1 MDRYVELIDTSI
13 STVLHNESYLFTE
26 QELEY
31 FKLYT
36 SLYYNHKLFLSRLL
50 NRQPQNWHKLSKFDF
65 GFDVEEIINDLVIH
79 QYDNSLD
86 NDLALAIIQSLDLAR
101 IEGDQDAWKDL
112 NFVQSNEYLELPTTS
127 VEYVLSI
134 CNNQDLITISRKFNC
149 LPKQQTRKNM
159 TDAILN
165 TSTTQSTLTSNG
177 KLSFNT
183 SGNLLNQS
191 LSLKQSIIK
200 QMDKVIR
207 INPPIHN
214 LFNRLAFVY
223 SRQST
228 LFSPP
233 HHLLSTFNKRYYPQP
248 EHKRTIAFASRA
260 TLIEFIHA
268 LNLEAEFDQALEE
281 KDYEEAQRVAESIL
295 DRWRDMIHSNIIIK
309 NWRARYSAG
318 HVYTRLVHKLS
329 GIYSRNK
336 RYEEEVGLL
345 RELLAQRVW
354 RSSRRGAW
362 YSRLALVLMTHFKN
376 TEKLSYYLNEALNVC
391 AEALMDQDTHEIYK
405 PDLYRRITRLEKSKV
420 FNLSQEDR
428 TPVLKLRNPNK
439 KFVYA
444 DRDYSTMTTHSFWK
458 PFFPVVVQDG
468 EDPVDTL
475 RVEDIALQAYNIEGW
490 KGLHTEGRIIRTIF
504 VLALWDIIFEPIE
517 GAFETPFQT
526 APLDLSDG
534 DFYQHRRESIEKR
547 LEEIQEIGAKDLVS
561 ERYDAEIEKRTW
573 AVAVNWDYE
582 REDLVNLT
590 ECFEGRCL
598 AQIFRVLCQDW
609 DNRTGG
615 MPDLILWRMD
625 SHTVKFAEVKGPGDT
640 LSETQKVW
648 NDVLLSTECEVDV
661 CHVVASNVQ
670 DEKDQIV
677 TKKFQKSK
685 SDSKDSLLPSIV
697 RMRRSKSDQNVNQKT
712 IMHRSISEQPLTAK
726 TNEILRRDMSMPPP
740 DIGRTRTPSELN
752 IDIPKTRSMRRKS
765 SGISTASKA
774 TKKPR
779 VRSESSIENYFN
791 KSY

>member
-1 MDRYVELIDTSI
+1 MDRYVQLIDTSI

-31 FKLYT
+31 FKLFT

-50 NRQPQNWHKLSKFDF
+50 NRQPQNWYKLSKFDF
-65 GFDVEEIINDLVIH
+65 GFDIDEIINDLIIH
-79 QYDNSLD
+79 HYDISLD
-86 NDLALAIIQSLDLAR
+86 SDLAVAINQSLDLAR
-101 IEGDQDAWKDL
+101 IEGDQDAWKNL

-134 CNNQDLITISRKFNC
+134 CNNQDLIAISRKFNC

-165 TSTTQSTLTSNG
+165 TSTTQSTLTSDG

-207 INPPIHN
+207 INPPVHN

-233 HHLLSTFNKRYYPQP
+233 HQLLSTFNKRHYPQP
-248 EHKRTIAFASRA
+248 EHKRTIAFDSRA

-268 LNLEAEFDQALEE
+268 LNLEAEFDLALEE
-281 KDYEEAQRVAESIL
+281 KDYEEAQRLAETIL
-295 DRWRDMIHSNIIIK
+295 DRWRDLIHSNTIIR

-318 HVYTRLVHKLS
+318 HVYTRLIHKLS

-336 RYEEEVGLL
+336 CYEEEVGLI

-354 RSSRRGAW
+354 RTSRRGAW

-376 TEKLSYYLNEALNVC
+376 TENLTSYFNEALHIC

-405 PDLYRRITRLEKSKV
+405 PDLYRRITRLEKSKI
-420 FNLSQEDR
+420 FNLSPEDR
-428 TPVLKLRNPNK
+428 TPNLKLRNPNK

-444 DRDYSTMTTHSFWK
+444 ERDYSTMTTHSFWK

-468 EDPVDTL
+468 EDPVDIL
-475 RVEDIALQAYNIEGW
+475 RVEDIALQVYNIEGW

-517 GAFETPFQT
+517 GAFETPFQI

-561 ERYDAEIEKRTW
+561 ERYDTEIEKRTW
-573 AVAVNWDYE
+573 AIAVNWDYE
-582 REDLVNLT
+582 REDLINLT
-590 ECFEGRCL
+590 EVS
-598 AQIFRVLCQDW
+598 I
-609 DNRTGG
+609 
-615 MPDLILWRMD
+615 
-625 SHTVKFAEVKGPGDT
+625 DT
-640 LSETQKVW
+640 
-648 NDVLLSTECEVDV
+648 
-661 CHVVASNVQ
+661 
-670 DEKDQIV
+670 IV
-677 TKKFQKSK
+677 FSFT
-685 SDSKDSLLPSIV
+685 
-697 RMRRSKSDQNVNQKT
+697 N
-712 IMHRSISEQPLTAK
+712 SISVSTVAVWLRYFAFYAK
-726 TNEILRRDMSMPPP
+726 
-740 DIGRTRTPSELN
+740 IGIIAQVECQ
-752 IDIPKTRSMRRKS
+752 I
-765 SGISTASKA
+765 
-774 TKKPR
+774 
-779 VRSESSIENYFN
+779 
-791 KSY
+791 

>member
-86 NDLALAIIQSLDLAR
+86 NDLALAINQSLDLAR

-295 DRWRDMIHSNIIIK
+295 DRWRDMIHSNTIIK

-444 DRDYSTMTTHSFWK
+444 DRDYSTMTTHSFWR

-590 ECFEGRCL
+590 EVRINTTVFCL
-598 AQIFRVLCQDW
+598 TLLVL
-609 DNRTGG
+609 
-615 MPDLILWRMD
+615 
-625 SHTVKFAEVKGPGDT
+625 
-640 LSETQKVW
+640 
-648 NDVLLSTECEVDV
+648 
-661 CHVVASNVQ
+661 
-670 DEKDQIV
+670 
-677 TKKFQKSK
+677 
-685 SDSKDSLLPSIV
+685 
-697 RMRRSKSDQNVNQKT
+697 RRSLSG
-712 IMHRSISEQPLTAK
+712 S
-726 TNEILRRDMSMPPP
+726 
-740 DIGRTRTPSELN
+740 
-752 IDIPKTRSMRRKS
+752 DIPCFVP
-765 SGISTASKA
+765 GLG
-774 TKKPR
+774 
-779 VRSESSIENYFN
+779 
-791 KSY
+791 